1 VFLETDV
8 LAEERR
14 RHILEQLNRFGTA
27 KVADLVEQFGV
38 SEMTIHRDLN
48 QMVKE
53 GIIDKVHG
61 GAVAKH
67 VTEIPYRERFVQH
80 QAEKQA
86 VTKRAAGLVKAG
98 QTIFLSAG
106 TTMTELSRVLPKNGL
121 KIITNSLPIAQ
132 ELTLSS
138 ENDIMLTGGTVRRY
152 AEALVGSAAKST
164 LENEYIHL
172 AFISVTGIDLEQG
185 LSVYSESEADFL
197 RQLIKTAR
205 KTVLVT
211 DSSKYA
217 RVMGPIVLPL
227 DSVHILIT
235 DDKIPQPYREY
246 CQANDIDL
254 ITVAVKDTT
263 KNKKEL
269 TYA

>member
-1 VFLETDV
+1 V

-14 RHILEQLNRFGTA
+14 RHILEQLSRFGTA

-48 QMVKE
+48 QLVKE
-53 GIIDKVHG
+53 GILDKVHG

-67 VTEIPYRERFVQH
+67 VTEIPYRERFVQR

-86 VTKRAAGLVKAG
+86 VAKRAAQLVKSG

-106 TTMTELSRVLPKNGL
+106 TTITELARVLPKNGL

-152 AEALVGSAAKST
+152 AEALVGPAAKNS
-164 LENEYIHL
+164 LENEYVHL

-185 LSVYSESEADFL
+185 LSVYSESEADML
-197 RQLIKTAR
+197 RRIIKAAR
-205 KTVLVT
+205 KSALVT
-211 DSSKYA
+211 DSSKYGQ
-217 RVMGPIVLPL
+217 VMGPVVFPL
-227 DSVHILIT
+227 DSVHVLIT
-235 DDKIPQPYREY
+235 DDNIPKPYRDY
-246 CQANDIDL
+246 CQTNDIDL
-254 ITVAVKDTT
+254 ITVSVKEIR
-263 KNKKEL
+263 NKKEV

>member
-1 VFLETDV
+1 MGV

-48 QMVKE
+48 HMVKE

-80 QAEKQA
+80 QEEKQA
-86 VTKRAAGLVKAG
+86 VTKRAAELIKAG
-98 QTIFLSAG
+98 QTLFLSAG
-106 TTMTELSRVLPKNGL
+106 TTMTELARVLPRNGL

-152 AEALVGSAAKST
+152 AEALVGSAARST
-164 LENEYIHL
+164 LENEYVHL
-172 AFISVTGIDLEQG
+172 AFISVTGIDLERG
-185 LSVYSESEADFL
+185 LAVYSESEADIL
-197 RQLIKTAR
+197 RYIIKAAR

-211 DSSKYA
+211 DSSKYGQ
-217 RVMGPIVLPL
+217 VMGPIVFPL
-227 DSVHILIT
+227 DSVHVLVT
-235 DDKIPQPYREY
+235 DDQIPQPYCEY
-246 CQANDIDL
+246 CQTNDIDL
-254 ITVAVKDTT
+254 ITVTVKEST
-263 KNKKEL
+263 KSKKDL
-269 TYA
+269 SYA

>member
-1 VFLETDV
+1 M

-14 RHILEQLNRFGTA
+14 RHILEHLNRFGTA

-48 QMVKE
+48 QMVQE
-53 GIIDKVHG
+53 GLIDKVHG

-80 QAEKQA
+80 QAEKRAITQQA
-86 VTKRAAGLVKAG
+86 AQLVKEG

-106 TTMTELSRVLPKNGL
+106 TTITELARVLPKNGL

-132 ELTLSS
+132 ELTLYS

-152 AEALVGSAAKST
+152 AEALVGSAAKNS
-164 LENEYIHL
+164 LENEYVHL

-185 LSVYSESEADFL
+185 FSVYSESEADML
-197 RQLIKTAR
+197 RHIIKAAR

-211 DSSKYA
+211 DSSKYGQ
-217 RVMGPIVLPL
+217 VMGPIVFPL
-227 DSVHILIT
+227 DSIHVLISDDHI
-235 DDKIPQPYREY
+235 PENYRDY
-246 CQANDIDL
+246 CQAKDIDL
-254 ITVAVKDTT
+254 ITVAVKATSESV
-263 KNKKEL
+263 KNANKKEL
-269 TYA
+269 AYV

>member
-1 VFLETDV
+1 M

-14 RHILEQLNRFGTA
+14 RHILEHLNRFGTA
-27 KVADLVEQFGV
+27 KIADFVEQFGV

-48 QMVKE
+48 QIE
-53 GIIDKVHG
+53 RDGLLDKVHG

-67 VTEIPYRERFVQH
+67 VAEIPYRDRFVQH
-80 QAEKQA
+80 EAEKRA
-86 VTKRAAGLVKAG
+86 VTRRAAELVKEG

-106 TTMTELSRVLPKNGL
+106 TTITELARVLPKSGL

-152 AEALVGSAAKST
+152 AEALVGSAAKSS
-164 LENEYIHL
+164 LENEYVHL

-185 LSVYSESEADFL
+185 LSVYSESEADML
-197 RQLIKTAR
+197 RHIIKAAR
-205 KTVLVT
+205 KTILLT

-217 RVMGPIVLPL
+217 QVMGSIVFPL
-227 DSVHILIT
+227 DSVHTLIS
-235 DDKIPQPYREY
+235 DDNIPKPYRDY

-254 ITVAVKDTT
+254 ITVAVTAPSGSIKPII
-263 KNKKEL
+263 KKESA
-269 TYA
+269 YV

>member
-1 VFLETDV
+1 MGV

-48 QMVKE
+48 HMVKE

-80 QAEKQA
+80 REEKQA
-86 VTKRAAGLVKAG
+86 VTKRAAELIKAG
-98 QTIFLSAG
+98 QTLFLSAG
-106 TTMTELSRVLPKNGL
+106 TTMTELARVLPRNGL

-152 AEALVGSAAKST
+152 AEALVGSAARST

-172 AFISVTGIDLEQG
+172 AFISVTGIDLERG
-185 LSVYSESEADFL
+185 LSVYSESEAEIL
-197 RQLIKTAR
+197 RHIIKAAR

-211 DSSKYA
+211 DSSKYGQ
-217 RVMGPIVLPL
+217 VMGPIVFPL
-227 DSVHILIT
+227 DSVHVLVT
-235 DDKIPQPYREY
+235 DAKIPQPYCEY
-246 CQANDIDL
+246 CQTNDIDL
-254 ITVAVKDTT
+254 ITVTVKEFA
-263 KNKKEL
+263 KSKKDL
-269 TYA
+269 SYA

>member
-1 VFLETDV
+1 M

-14 RHILEQLNRFGTA
+14 RHILGHLNRFGTA

-38 SEMTIHRDLN
+38 SEMTVHRDLN
-48 QMVKE
+48 QMVQE
-53 GIIDKVHG
+53 GLIDKVHG

-67 VTEIPYRERFVQH
+67 VAEIPYRERFVQH
-80 QAEKQA
+80 QAEKQTVTQRA
-86 VTKRAAGLVKAG
+86 VQLVKEG

-106 TTMTELSRVLPKNGL
+106 TTITELARVLPKNGL

-152 AEALVGSAAKST
+152 AEALVGPGAKSA
-164 LENEYIHL
+164 LENEYVHL

-185 LSVYSESEADFL
+185 MSVYSESEADML
-197 RQLIKTAR
+197 RHIIKAAR

-211 DSSKYA
+211 DSSKYGQ
-217 RVMGPIVLPL
+217 VMGPVVFPL
-227 DSVHILIT
+227 DSIHVLIS
-235 DDKIPQPYREY
+235 DDKIPKSYQSY
-246 CQANDIDL
+246 CQENDIDL
-254 ITVAVKDTT
+254 ITVSVKTT
-263 KNKKEL
+263 SNNKTQNKKEL
-269 TYA
+269 AYA